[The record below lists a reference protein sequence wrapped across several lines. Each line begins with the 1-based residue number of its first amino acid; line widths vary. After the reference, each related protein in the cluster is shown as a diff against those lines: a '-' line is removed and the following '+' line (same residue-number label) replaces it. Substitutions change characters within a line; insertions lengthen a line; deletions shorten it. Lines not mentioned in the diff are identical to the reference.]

1 LILGALVDDSSRE
14 AYPLPWR
21 YMPLAFDGGGITRV
35 AYLIIAADEGEICV
49 LGDRRTAHFVC
60 AADDLLKKEKPRP
73 DRGRG

>member
-1 LILGALVDDSSRE
+1 
-14 AYPLPWR
+14 
-21 YMPLAFDGGGITRV
+21 MPLAFDGGGITRV